1 MKILVLGSSAG
12 GGYPQWNCNCRQ
24 CDGVRRGAINSR
36 ARTQSSIA
44 ISVDGKDWLL
54 VNASPDILTQLRASP
69 ALQPARAARDSGIA
83 AVLLMDAQVDHVTG
97 LMMLREGK
105 RLPLYCSAAVH
116 GDLTSGLPLLNV
128 LSHYCGVDWHD
139 IPVAAGERHS
149 FTVPQLNG
157 VRFTAVPLH
166 SNAPPYSPRRDCP
179 APGDNIGLLVHDL
192 VSGKRLFYAPGLGR
206 IDALAYQA
214 MSEADCLLVDGTFW
228 TEDEM
233 IVHGFSSK
241 PAAAMGHLPQSG
253 EGGMLEVLAGL
264 PGPSNSAG
272 RRKIL
277 IHINNTNP
285 ILDEDSPQ
293 RGVLR
298 AQGVEVAYDG
308 MEILL

>member
-24 CDGVRRGAINSR
+24 CDGVRRGTINSR

-54 VNASPDILTQLRASP
+54 VNASPDILAQLKANP

-97 LMMLREGK
+97 LMMLREGP
-105 RLPLYCSAAVH
+105 RLPLYCSADVH
-116 GDLTSGLPLLNV
+116 GDLTSSLPLLPV
-128 LSHYCGVDWHD
+128 LEHYCGVDWHA
-139 IPVAAGERHS
+139 IPVAAGERQS
-149 FTVPQLNG
+149 FTIPQLNG
-157 VRFTAVPLH
+157 VRFTALPLH
-166 SNAPPYSPRRDCP
+166 SNAPPYSPRRDRP
-179 APGDNIGLLVHDL
+179 APGDNIGLLVHDM

-206 IDALAYQA
+206 VDPLVWQA
-214 MSEADCLLVDGTFW
+214 MIEADCLLVDGTFW
-228 TEDEM
+228 SEDEM
-233 IVHGFSSK
+233 AAHGFSAK
-241 PAAAMGHLPQSG
+241 GAAAMGHLPQSG
-253 EGGMLEVLAGL
+253 GGGMLDVLAGL
-264 PGPSNSAG
+264 PMSAG

-285 ILDEDSPQ
+285 ILDENSPQ

-308 MEILL
+308 MEIVL